1 MKYTKNFFLI
11 LIFSILLTNCG
22 NAKKEKIEKEEIK
35 TEKAILLKY
44 TLLKDDISDT
54 PLKTEILTDIVLEEK
69 ENITEKKLEILLIT
83 LYKERKNRTGFKYH
97 KNPNTV
103 AIYAYSTKEKANSGM
118 GQWVAMISKL
128 NMNNDDEPEFK
139 VSKIQLNSI
148 TAKDEIRWK
157 LTNEKRHEIW
167 DKLILSERYGSEKA
181 NEIHPIKSG
190 STKEDLIKA
199 GKLME
204 KWQLIKEEEIIKEY
218 KINRQVLDSIGLEG
232 LVKGWAFPE

>member
-1 MKYTKNFFLI
+1 MKYTKNFFMI

-22 NAKKEKIEKEEIK
+22 NVKKEKAEKEKTK

-69 ENITEKKLEILLIT
+69 ENITEKKLEILLNT

-97 KNPNTV
+97 KKPNTV

-139 VSKIQLNSI
+139 VSNIQLNSI
-148 TAKDEIRWK
+148 TAKDEIRWE
-157 LTNEKRHEIW
+157 LTNEKRHKIW
-167 DKLILSERYGSEKA
+167 DKLILAERYGSEKA

-204 KWQLIKEEEIIKEY
+204 KWQLVKEEEIIKEY
-218 KINRQVLDSIGLEG
+218 KIKRQVLDSIGLEG